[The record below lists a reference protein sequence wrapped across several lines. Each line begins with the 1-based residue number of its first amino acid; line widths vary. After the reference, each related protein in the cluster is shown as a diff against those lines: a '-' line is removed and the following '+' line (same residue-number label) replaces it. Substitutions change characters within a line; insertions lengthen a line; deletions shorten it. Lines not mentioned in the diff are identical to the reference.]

1 MSDYAQFNEDQK
13 DCLQELMNISY
24 GSATAAIADIINK
37 EATLSIPNIKTVTTK
52 DFKDYLKNKLGSLSD
67 YFITNQ
73 LISGSFCG
81 ETMFVIDRKS
91 TENLALEFD
100 LDEDEINDDAEL
112 KDVILEISNIIT
124 STTLSKLAAL
134 IETSISFS
142 PPQIEI
148 VKNSE
153 SFYNHYINEYDHII
167 IISTDIIFEE
177 QNISGELLILSKDDA
192 TIFLKESLNKIL
204 EEF

>member
-1 MSDYAQFNEDQK
+1 MSEYLKFNEEEK

-24 GSATAAIADIINK
+24 GSATAAIADIIDK
-37 EATLSIPNIKTVTTK
+37 EATLSIPSIKTITTK
-52 DFKDYLKNKLGSLSD
+52 EFQNYLQVKLLDKKD

-81 ETMFVIDRKS
+81 ETMFVIDRIS
-91 TENLALEFD
+91 TKNLALEFD
-100 LDEDEINDDAEL
+100 LDEEEVKDDDEL

-124 STTLSKLAAL
+124 STTLSKLAGL
-134 IETSISFS
+134 IKTSISFS

-153 SFYNHYINEYDHII
+153 DYYRDHINEYNHII

-177 QNISGELLILSKDDA
+177 QNINGELLILSKDEA
-192 TIFLKESLNKIL
+192 TIFLKEALNRVL

>member
-1 MSDYAQFNEDQK
+1 MSNFAQFNEEEK

-52 DFKDYLKNKLGSLSD
+52 EFKDYLKEKLNIQKE

-100 LDEDEINDDAEL
+100 LDKEEVKDDDEL

-124 STTLSKLAAL
+124 STTLSKLAGL

-153 SFYNHYINEYDHII
+153 SFYRSYINEYDHII
-167 IISTDIIFEE
+167 IISTDIIFKE
-177 QNISGELLILSKDDA
+177 QNISGELLILSKDEA
-192 TIFLKESLNKIL
+192 TIFLKEALNKVL

>member
-1 MSDYAQFNEDQK
+1 MSEYAQFNENEK

-24 GSATAAIADIINK
+24 GAATAAIADIINK
-37 EATLSIPNIKTVTTK
+37 EATLSIPNIQTVTTK
-52 DFKDYLKNKLGSLSD
+52 EFKDYLKEKLLNKIE

-100 LDEDEINDDAEL
+100 LDEDEVKDDDEL

-124 STTLSKLAAL
+124 STTLSKLAGL

-142 PPQIEI
+142 PPQVEI

-153 SFYNHYINEYDHII
+153 SFYRNYINEYDHII
-167 IISTDIIFEE
+167 IISTDIIFKE
-177 QNISGELLILSKDDA
+177 QNISGELLILSKDEA
-192 TIFLKESLNKIL
+192 TIFLKEALNRVL

>member
-1 MSDYAQFNEDQK
+1 MEL
-13 DCLQELMNISY
+13 LQLLLQILS
-24 GSATAAIADIINK
+24 IK
-37 EATLSIPNIKTVTTK
+37 KQLLSIPNIQTVTTK
-52 DFKDYLKNKLGSLSD
+52 EFKDYLKEKLLNKVE

-100 LDEDEINDDAEL
+100 LNEDEVKDDDEL

-124 STTLSKLAAL
+124 STTLSKLAGL

-142 PPQIEI
+142 PPQVEI

-153 SFYNHYINEYDHII
+153 SFYRNYINEYDHII
-167 IISTDIIFEE
+167 IISTDIIFKE
-177 QNISGELLILSKDDA
+177 QNISGELLILSKDEA
-192 TIFLKESLNKIL
+192 TIFLKEALNRVL

>member
-24 GSATAAIADIINK
+24 GSATAAIADIIDK

-52 DFKDYLKNKLGSLSD
+52 DFKDYLKSKLGSLSD

-100 LDEDEINDDAEL
+100 LDEDEIKDDAEL

>member
-1 MSDYAQFNEDQK
+1 MPNYVQFNEEEK

-37 EATLSIPNIKTVTTK
+37 EATLSIPNIKTVATK
-52 DFKDYLKNKLGSLSD
+52 EFKNYLQDKLNNHKE
-67 YFITNQ
+67 YFMTNQ

-91 TENLALEFD
+91 TKNLALEFD
-100 LDEDEINDDAEL
+100 LDEDDTQNDDEL

-124 STTLSKLAAL
+124 STTLSKLAGL

-142 PPQIEI
+142 PPQVEI
-148 VKNSE
+148 IKNSE
-153 SFYNHYINEYDHII
+153 SFYRSYANEYDHII
-167 IISTDIIFEE
+167 IISTDIIFKE
-177 QNISGELLILSKDDA
+177 QNISGELLILSKDEA
-192 TIFLKESLNKIL
+192 TIFLKEALNKIL

>member
-1 MSDYAQFNEDQK
+1 MSEYAQFNENEK

-24 GSATAAIADIINK
+24 GAATAAIADIINK
-37 EATLSIPNIKTVTTK
+37 EATLSIPNIQTVTTK
-52 DFKDYLKNKLGSLSD
+52 EFKDYLKEKLLNKVE

-100 LDEDEINDDAEL
+100 LNEDEVKDDDEL

-124 STTLSKLAAL
+124 STTLSKLAGL

-142 PPQIEI
+142 PPQVEI

-153 SFYNHYINEYDHII
+153 SFYRNYINEYDHII
-167 IISTDIIFEE
+167 IISTDIIFKE
-177 QNISGELLILSKDDA
+177 QNISGELLILSKDEA
-192 TIFLKESLNKIL
+192 TIFLKEALNRVL

>member
-1 MSDYAQFNEDQK
+1 MTEYIEFDENER

-37 EATLSIPNIKTVTTK
+37 EATLSIPNIQTVNTK
-52 DFKDYLKNKLGSLSD
+52 QFKEYLKEKLGSQID

-100 LDEDEINDDAEL
+100 LEGEELKDDDEL

-124 STTLSKLAAL
+124 STTLSKLAGL
-134 IETSISFS
+134 IDSSISFS

-148 VKNSE
+148 VRDSN
-153 SFYNHYINEYDHII
+153 SFYRSYINEYSHII
-167 IISTDIIFEE
+167 IISTDIIFQE
-177 QNISGELLILSKDDA
+177 QNIRGELLILSKDDS
-192 TIFLKESLNKIL
+192 TIYLKDALNKIL

>member
-1 MSDYAQFNEDQK
+1 MPNYVQFNEEEK

-37 EATLSIPNIKTVTTK
+37 EATLSIPNIKTVATK
-52 DFKDYLKNKLGSLSD
+52 EFKNYLQDKLNNHKE

-91 TENLALEFD
+91 TKNLALEFD
-100 LDEDEINDDAEL
+100 LDEDDTQNDDEL

-124 STTLSKLAAL
+124 STTLSKLAGL

-142 PPQIEI
+142 PPQVEI
-148 VKNSE
+148 IKNSE
-153 SFYNHYINEYDHII
+153 SFYRSYANEYDHII
-167 IISTDIIFEE
+167 IISTDIIFKE
-177 QNISGELLILSKDDA
+177 QNISGELLILSKDEA
-192 TIFLKESLNKIL
+192 TIFLKEALNKIL